1 MKKRILSLLLALAL
15 VLTGVPMAFATESG
29 FADGNVPE
37 ISTDGP
43 VQLPSSNIAE
53 DPTVE
58 TDAQQPVEAGEPK
71 LVQNGEDRFSTQ
83 LAESEPK
90 ADEVVT
96 FIVVMQK
103 SPLLVAGFTKDD
115 IATRAPKA
123 VAYEAALRLELNA
136 LKANL
141 TQKFRN
147 DAQFELGYTYTI
159 ATTGVA
165 VKTEYGN
172 KEALEALPGVDHVY
186 VAPTFSLPE
195 EESALTSD
203 GELQPMTSNATTMI
217 GADQLNAT
225 GFTGKGMKVA
235 ILDTGIVV
243 DHPNFGALSEDKL
256 TESSLTKEGVDA
268 IWNTL
273 NAGQMT
279 SLRNRSYYN
288 SKLPFI
294 FNYYTHDFDVSHATA
309 KHDHGTHVA
318 GITAANKIEGSSVIG
333 VAPDAQIIVMQVFS
347 AGGGAGWDT
356 IMAGLEDC
364 VRLDVDACNLSL
376 GAAGGFTTGDM
387 SKTLELFESTDI
399 EVLIA
404 AGNETNAAYQNRT
417 GWNLSRSGNPDDGVV
432 GTPSTLSAALS
443 VASIDNDGAESL
455 YFTVNGR
462 TIGYNDT
469 ATTNA
474 TKFLSNF
481 KGQSVEFVPIGG
493 YGEASDY
500 ENVDVSGKIA
510 LVSRGSSSFP
520 DKQAAAQAA
529 GAIGIVVYNNASGM
543 LNMQINDG
551 GDNIPAVFVSK
562 ADGEYMKAQFAEGV
576 KTLTCCNGDLVQ
588 VKRDRTLSDFSSWGV
603 PGNLDLKPEI
613 TAPGGNI
620 WSTLTDGTYGSMSG
634 TSMSAPSVTGM
645 AAVVAQ
651 YLRETG
657 LAEQEGMTV
666 RALSQALLMSTS
678 SPLKQDNGVE
688 YSPRKQG
695 SGFANVYHAVT
706 TPAYLLTDSKDVTDG
721 KVKVNL
727 GDDPDRTGEYTFDFT
742 INNLSDKALAYVLH
756 AGINTMAVEEIEGEN
771 YMSDTARVLSP
782 KVTFDVEG
790 GTSYLYDLNGDGAI
804 DENDALVLLQVAN
817 GTHDAL
823 SEADT
828 AKYDFDGDGALTT
841 ADAQLYLAGLHNEPE
856 SPNVYAAAVTVPA
869 SGSVSVKATVKLSEA
884 DRAYFAEYYPNGCYV
899 EGFVYASD
907 PTEAEAELSLPILA
921 YYGSWTDASMFDKYI
936 TLRDSVDP
944 DAVGYTTTQ
953 YANALVLRGSGSSS
967 AYYLTAN
974 PYGQAAEFLADRTA
988 ISSTSGMQLYGAYAS
1003 LIRNAGGDLNAV
1015 ISNAETG
1022 EVYASV
1028 DQGVQFGAYYNTSA
1042 AAWGNNMIAIPLS
1055 WNVTDKNGGPLP
1067 EGTKIKVTVNAIPE
1081 YNWDRSTKTVKGTL
1095 GAGASWT
1102 TELTVDN
1109 TAPEL
1114 TGASYTRDF
1123 VTGESSLRVTAKDN
1137 RYVAAILVTNA
1148 RQTQV
1153 LARQAVDQTELG
1165 VESTVTVDTSGVTG
1179 SEVCVI
1185 AVDYAGNMAGYK
1197 IKLNGSEE
1205 EEIDADSFY
1214 ANNAYDSSWIAF
1226 KAGSMDTAKTVAQG
1240 AIYAADC
1247 VEDHVFTIDSSA
1259 RFCVAP
1265 LNDLENQT
1273 YIETLSLPSNALD
1286 MAYNYA
1292 DGKLYVL
1299 CTQNRLYSIDPLMGT
1314 LEMVGTIPMS
1324 AGLSFMTLACATD
1337 GTFYAATYSD
1347 YNSRLYKFV
1356 LTDEGF
1362 TVTPFPKT
1370 TGMKVAFLQSMT
1382 YDHNTGKLY
1391 HANYG
1396 AKTYYTTFIS
1406 YDLTTGEA
1414 TVLDELYQA
1423 ELCGLFIPRKSGSM
1437 FGPSEKV
1444 QEISLSQESLDLIK
1458 GSSATLE
1465 VSAKPWT
1472 VVNRDCTWTSSDETV
1487 AKVENGVVKAVGAGT
1502 CTIKAASV
1510 LDPSVTDTC
1519 TVTVKEVDHD
1529 LSAVIWDADSQ
1540 SWFSTFNTKTIPNYK
1555 KLTEQASRQ
1564 QIMAA
1569 ATDTAGITYAAS
1581 YEEKDGN
1588 LYSTL
1593 YQVGKDYSLTKIG
1606 DSEVAYTDMTFA
1618 EKLNGGT
1625 MLATCGKSIV
1635 TVDTATGAYT
1645 AGWNLSTLFS
1655 ANLVGITYLNTVN
1668 DTTNGVTDNCLVLD
1682 ADGKV
1687 WAMGFYGDGDNLHC
1701 TLPQLV
1707 ADLGITA
1714 SRAFFCSIATDGA
1727 YLYATIL
1734 NGSQSELAVLDLK
1747 TGAAAD
1753 LGSFNADVWPVVGL
1767 RTGRVTIVTSASTSS
1782 AMESTDSLP
1791 ALQEAQIEALPV
1803 TAR

>member
-1 MKKRILSLLLALAL
+1 
-15 VLTGVPMAFATESG
+15 
-29 FADGNVPE
+29 
-37 ISTDGP
+37 
-43 VQLPSSNIAE
+43 
-53 DPTVE
+53 
-58 TDAQQPVEAGEPK
+58 
-71 LVQNGEDRFSTQ
+71 
-83 LAESEPK
+83 
-90 ADEVVT
+90 
-96 FIVVMQK
+96 
-103 SPLLVAGFTKDD
+103 
-115 IATRAPKA
+115 
-123 VAYEAALRLELNA
+123 
-136 LKANL
+136 
-141 TQKFRN
+141 
-147 DAQFELGYTYTI
+147 
-159 ATTGVA
+159 
-165 VKTEYGN
+165 
-172 KEALEALPGVDHVY
+172 
-186 VAPTFSLPE
+186 
-195 EESALTSD
+195 
-203 GELQPMTSNATTMI
+203 
-217 GADQLNAT
+217 
-225 GFTGKGMKVA
+225 
-235 ILDTGIVV
+235 
-243 DHPNFGALSEDKL
+243 
-256 TESSLTKEGVDA
+256 
-268 IWNTL
+268 
-273 NAGQMT
+273 
-279 SLRNRSYYN
+279 
-288 SKLPFI
+288 
-294 FNYYTHDFDVSHATA
+294 
-309 KHDHGTHVA
+309 
-318 GITAANKIEGSSVIG
+318 
-333 VAPDAQIIVMQVFS
+333 
-347 AGGGAGWDT
+347 
-356 IMAGLEDC
+356 
-364 VRLDVDACNLSL
+364 
-376 GAAGGFTTGDM
+376 
-387 SKTLELFESTDI
+387 
-399 EVLIA
+399 
-404 AGNETNAAYQNRT
+404 
-417 GWNLSRSGNPDDGVV
+417 
-432 GTPSTLSAALS
+432 
-443 VASIDNDGAESL
+443 
-455 YFTVNGR
+455 
-462 TIGYNDT
+462 
-469 ATTNA
+469 
-474 TKFLSNF
+474 
-481 KGQSVEFVPIGG
+481 
-493 YGEASDY
+493 
-500 ENVDVSGKIA
+500 
-510 LVSRGSSSFP
+510 
-520 DKQAAAQAA
+520 
-529 GAIGIVVYNNASGM
+529 
-543 LNMQINDG
+543 
-551 GDNIPAVFVSK
+551 
-562 ADGEYMKAQFAEGV
+562 
-576 KTLTCCNGDLVQ
+576 
-588 VKRDRTLSDFSSWGV
+588 
-603 PGNLDLKPEI
+603 
-613 TAPGGNI
+613 
-620 WSTLTDGTYGSMSG
+620 
-634 TSMSAPSVTGM
+634 MSAPSVTGM

-742 INNLSDKALAYVLH
+742 INNLSEKALAYVLH

-790 GTSYLYDLNGDGAI
+790 GMSYLYDLNGDGTI
-804 DENDALVLLQVAN
+804 NENDALVLLQVAN

-1081 YNWDRSTKTVKGTL
+1081 YNWDRATKTVKGTL

-1165 VESTVTVDTSGVTG
+1165 VESTVTVDTSNVTG

-1247 VEDHVFTIDSSA
+1247 VEDHVFMIDSSA

-1707 ADLGITA
+1707 ADLGIEA

-1767 RTGRVTIVTSASTSS
+1767 RTDRVTIVTSASTSS